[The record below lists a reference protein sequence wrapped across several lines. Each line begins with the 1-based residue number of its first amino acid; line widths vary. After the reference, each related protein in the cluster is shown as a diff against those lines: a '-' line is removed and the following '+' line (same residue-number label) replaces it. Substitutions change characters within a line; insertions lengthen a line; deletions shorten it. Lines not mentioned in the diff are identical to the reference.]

1 MACSPRKNLGNPLGA
16 QPEAS
21 LHDGIM
27 RFRLLLLCTLCLPGF
42 CMHAQGMQLSDAFP
56 DRARYAP
63 SDPVNLVVQLDGK
76 PEGTE
81 QISGTIWR
89 LGQAVGRC
97 EPIHLPPGA
106 ERTVLLPCSAP
117 HDDFQGYLVTVR
129 LSNDGGQTLG
139 ERQTAIDISSD
150 WKRFPRYG
158 YLAHYNASE
167 GTEPK
172 SWIAELNRFHINGL
186 QFYDFQYR
194 HDQPLAG
201 TTSHPAT
208 AWKDIAGRTVDGAV
222 VRDLIDQAH
231 HYNMMAMAYNA
242 SYSSYDDAFTRPQ
255 NPLPLKWG
263 IWDTPNGPR
272 AVATAK
278 SLELHPSGG
287 WSTNRLYYM
296 NLNDPGW
303 QRYLFSQMHELFDV
317 YPFDGWHVDTFG
329 EKGGYAYD
337 DSPVDYIAGFR
348 PFIDEASATLHKRI
362 VFNAVGTLGQERIA
376 RSAADFVYSELWE
389 DQETF
394 ASILVTAEKVHYAN
408 PQDGFVIAAYVH
420 KKPETGPVPTGKQF
434 NTPSVLLTDAA
445 IFASGASHI
454 ELGDGDRMLSGEYF
468 PADTRLSVSPA
479 LREALRHYYDYLTA
493 YENYLRDH
501 LDVQPCGVEV
511 RISDQTTNP
520 LAVPNTIWTIARRK
534 DDTTVIHL
542 INLLGSNDP
551 HWRDVM
557 MTRPE
562 PPTLQNLR
570 VQVSSPDTVGS
581 VGWASPDFDGG
592 QFHAIPFQ
600 PRKSGNSA
608 WIEFTLPALHYWD
621 TIFIGNNQ

>member
-1 MACSPRKNLGNPLGA
+1 M
-16 QPEAS
+16 
-21 LHDGIM
+21 HDGPM
-27 RFRLLLLCTLCLPGF
+27 RFRFLLLFAFCLIGF
-42 CMHAQGMQLSDAFP
+42 SSYAQELRLSDAYP
-56 DRARYAP
+56 DKARYAP
-63 SDPVNLVVQLDGK
+63 TDPINLVVQLDGK

-81 QISGTIWR
+81 QLSGSIWR
-89 LGQAVGRC
+89 LGQMVGQC
-97 EPIHLPPGA
+97 EAIHPAPGA
-106 ERTVLLPCSAP
+106 EGTISLPCSAP

-129 LSNDGGQTLG
+129 LSSAAGRTLG

-158 YLAHYNASE
+158 YLAHYNARE

-201 TTSHPAT
+201 TVSNPAP
-208 AWKDIAGRTVDGAV
+208 AWKDIAGRTVDGSLV
-222 VRDLIDQAH
+222 KDLIYQAH
-231 HYNMMAMAYNA
+231 RYNMMAMAYNA
-242 SYSSYDDAFTRPQ
+242 SYSSYDDAFTRAQ

-263 IWDTPNGPR
+263 IWDTPDGPR
-272 AVATAK
+272 SVATAK

-296 NLNDPGW
+296 NINDPEW
-303 QRYLFSQMHELFDV
+303 QHFLFGQMHELFDV
-317 YPFDGWHVDTFG
+317 YQFDGWHVDTFG
-329 EKGGYAYD
+329 EKGGYAYGGA
-337 DSPVDYIAGFR
+337 PVDYISGFR
-348 PFIDEASATLHKRI
+348 SFIDGASAALHKRI

-376 RSAADFVYSELWE
+376 RSAAEFVYSELWE

-394 ASILVTAEKVHYAN
+394 SSILVTAEKVHFAN

-420 KKPETGPVPTGKQF
+420 KEPERGPVPTAKQF

-454 ELGDGDRMLSGEYF
+454 ELGDGDRMLSREYF
-468 PADTRLSVSPA
+468 PADTRLSVSSA
-479 LREALRHYYDYLTA
+479 LRQDLRHYYDFLTA
-493 YENYLRDH
+493 YENYLRDQI
-501 LDVQPCGVEV
+501 DVQPCGVEV
-511 RISDQTTNP
+511 RVSDQTTNP

-534 DDTTVIHL
+534 DDTAVIHL

-557 MTRPE
+557 MDRPE
-562 PPTLQNLR
+562 PPSLKNLR
-570 VQVSSPDTVGS
+570 VQVLSSGTVRS

-592 QFHAIPFQ
+592 QFHSISFHL
-600 PRKSGNSA
+600 RKDETA
-608 WIEFTLPALHYWD
+608 TWIEFTVPSLHYWD
-621 TIFIGNNQ
+621 TIFIGTNQ